1 MMDNYY
7 AVIMAGGGG
16 TRLWPIS
23 RRECPKQ
30 FMKIQTERSLFQIA
44 IDRLE
49 GLFPADH
56 IFIVTV
62 AAQVEGLHAEY
73 PAIPLENFIIEP
85 MPRGTASVVGLAAA
99 YLLDKD
105 PDAVMAVLTAD
116 HIIENVPLFHAILV
130 LGYERALENHLVTL
144 GIDPTYAATG
154 YGYIH
159 AGDPL
164 PGKDC
169 LRVKKFVE
177 KPDQA
182 TAETYLASGNYF
194 WNSGMFIWRADTIM
208 GEFEKQ
214 MPDLYVK
221 LETIRKHIKNGD
233 DQEHITD
240 IWETIK
246 PQTID
251 YGIMEQAEDVV
262 VLPAKE
268 LGWSDVG
275 SWDSLYDVLN
285 VDENGNV
292 ISAAHVVNLNS
303 RNILYHT
310 EKDDKLIALVDLDD
324 LVIINT
330 DRALLICKKGQT
342 QKVKQI
348 VEQIKQQN
356 KHTFL

>member
-1 MMDNYY
+1 M
-7 AVIMAGGGG
+7 
-16 TRLWPIS
+16 
-23 RRECPKQ
+23 
-30 FMKIQTERSLFQIA
+30 F
-44 IDRLE
+44 
-49 GLFPADH
+49 
-56 IFIVTV
+56 
-62 AAQVEGLHAEY
+62 
-73 PAIPLENFIIEP
+73 
-85 MPRGTASVVGLAAA
+85 
-99 YLLDKD
+99 
-105 PDAVMAVLTAD
+105 
-116 HIIENVPLFHAILV
+116 PLFHAILV

-208 GEFEKQ
+208 GEFEKR